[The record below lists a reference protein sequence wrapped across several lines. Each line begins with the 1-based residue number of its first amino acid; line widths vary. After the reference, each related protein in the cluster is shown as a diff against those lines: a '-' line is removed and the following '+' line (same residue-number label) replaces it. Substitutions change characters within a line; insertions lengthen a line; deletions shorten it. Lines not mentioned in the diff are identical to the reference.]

1 MIRNGT
7 RNGTTRQCDKHDS
20 YGMAMYET
28 YEELSKKEEFIAA
41 QKLSWDSREL
51 PVGRCESGTG
61 VLKAWNC
68 LLLDF
73 LFHDSL

>member
-1 MIRNGT
+1 
-7 RNGTTRQCDKHDS
+7 
-20 YGMAMYET
+20 MAMYET
-28 YEELSKKEEFIAA
+28 HEELSKEEEFTA